1 MPRAKRPSD
10 ETHNARR
17 RAQNLVTRLER
28 EGNVQGAQGLRE
40 LISQSYGKGARVTA
54 QDLTTA
60 ISALTPPT
68 QPKPSRRLGESRPK
82 RPSDELHNA
91 RRRLERQAA
100 KIEREAARDTDD
112 TRRKLAQGFADYLR
126 KEAESTRKKK
136 QTAQEQQATLDR
148 LNRIR
153 EATRSGTYDRF
164 RVRRRNMIITQQ
176 LNAAG
181 TEGAESSISERK
193 KDVFWA
199 ATKGLWPSGAN
210 VPRNE
215 RYDRIA
221 SHFYAD
227 GTSDAKA
234 FRTWLK
240 DKKKVDPSEVF
251 GDLTYVYEY
260 VTEVLNDPSMYDLP
274 DLPYATAMQM
284 VITAM

>member
-1 MPRAKRPSD
+1 MSRAKRPSD
-10 ETHNARR
+10 ETYNARR
-17 RAQNLVTRLER
+17 RAQRLAARLER
-28 EGNVQGAQGLRE
+28 EGNAQGAQGLRE
-40 LISQSYGKGARVTA
+40 IISQSYGKGASVTT

-60 ISALTPPT
+60 TSALTPPT
-68 QPKPSRRLGESRPK
+68 QPKPSRKPGESRPK
-82 RPSDELHNA
+82 RASDEVYNA
-91 RRRLERQAA
+91 RRRLRRQAA
-100 KIEREAARDTDD
+100 KLERDAAQEKDD

-126 KEAESTRKKK
+126 KESESTKKK
-136 QTAQEQQATLDR
+136 QTAQEQQATIDR

-153 EATRSGTYDRF
+153 EATRSATYDQF
-164 RVRRRNMIITQQ
+164 KVRRRNMIITQQ

-240 DKKKVDPSEVF
+240 EKKKVDPSDVF

>member
-1 MPRAKRPSD
+1 MPRTK
-10 ETHNARR
+10 
-17 RAQNLVTRLER
+17 
-28 EGNVQGAQGLRE
+28 
-40 LISQSYGKGARVTA
+40 K
-54 QDLTTA
+54 
-60 ISALTPPT
+60 
-68 QPKPSRRLGESRPK
+68 
-82 RPSDELHNA
+82 PSDELHNA
-91 RRRLERQAA
+91 RRRAQRLAARLEQAGNAQGAQGLRDIIAASYGRGATVGTQELTTATNILRGPATSAPARTPGQSRPKRPSDEVYNARRRLRRQAA
-100 KIEREAARDTDD
+100 KLEREAAQETDA
-112 TRRKLAQGFADYLR
+112 TRKKLAQGFADYLR
-126 KEAESTRKKK
+126 KEAEATKKK
-136 QTAQEQQATLDR
+136 QDAQEQQATIDR

-164 RVRRRNMIITQQ
+164 RVRRRNMIFMQQ

-181 TEGAESSISERK
+181 TEGAESSISERR

-240 DKKKVDPSEVF
+240 DKKKVDPNEVF

-274 DLPYATAMQM
+274 DLPYGTAMQM
-284 VITAM
+284 IITAM